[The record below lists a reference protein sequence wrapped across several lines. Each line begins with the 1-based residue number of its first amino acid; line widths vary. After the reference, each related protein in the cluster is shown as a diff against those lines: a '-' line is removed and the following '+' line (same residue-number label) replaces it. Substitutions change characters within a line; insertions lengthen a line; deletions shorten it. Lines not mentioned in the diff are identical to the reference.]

1 MIFKSFFIDLI
12 DNDIKKKETKK
23 YIKAGSVID
32 FSKDL
37 SSNKFN
43 KPKIKEKNKT
53 LKKLIWIFGLL
64 NKNII
69 TNKTIQKTSE
79 KK

>member
-1 MIFKSFFIDLI
+1 MK
-12 DNDIKKKETKK
+12 IKKKETKK

-43 KPKIKEKNKT
+43 KPKINESVIIRR
-53 LKKLIWIFGLL
+53 KLI
-64 NKNII
+64 
-69 TNKTIQKTSE
+69 
-79 KK
+79 

>member
-1 MIFKSFFIDLI
+1 MK
-12 DNDIKKKETKK
+12 IKKKETKK

-43 KPKIKEKNKT
+43 KPKINERVKT
-53 LKKLIWIFGLL
+53 LRRLI
-64 NKNII
+64 
-69 TNKTIQKTSE
+69 
-79 KK
+79 

>member
-1 MIFKSFFIDLI
+1 MEVIDI
-12 DNDIKKKETKK
+12 KIKKKETKK

-43 KPKIKEKNKT
+43 KPKINERNKT
-53 LKKLIWIFGLL
+53 LKKLI
-64 NKNII
+64 
-69 TNKTIQKTSE
+69 
-79 KK
+79 

>member
-32 FSKDL
+32 LSIDL

-43 KPKIKEKNKT
+43 TPKINERVKT
-53 LKKLIWIFGLL
+53 LRRLIWIFGFL
-64 NKNII
+64 NKNMI
-69 TNKTIQKTSE
+69 TNNRTLTISE

>member
-32 FSKDL
+32 LSIDL

-43 KPKIKEKNKT
+43 TPKINERVKN
-53 LKKLIWIFGLL
+53 LRRLI
-64 NKNII
+64 
-69 TNKTIQKTSE
+69 
-79 KK
+79 

>member
-32 FSKDL
+32 LSIDL

-43 KPKIKEKNKT
+43 TPKINKRVKT
-53 LKKLIWIFGLL
+53 LRRLIWIFGFL
-64 NKNII
+64 NKNMI
-69 TNKTIQKTSE
+69 TNNRTLTISE

>member
-32 FSKDL
+32 FSIDL

-43 KPKIKEKNKT
+43 TPKINERVKT
-53 LKKLIWIFGLL
+53 LKRLI
-64 NKNII
+64 
-69 TNKTIQKTSE
+69 
-79 KK
+79 

>member
-12 DNDIKKKETKK
+12 DNDIKKKEIKK

-32 FSKDL
+32 FSIDL

-43 KPKIKEKNKT
+43 TPKINERVKN
-53 LKKLIWIFGLL
+53 LKRLIWIFGFL
-64 NKNII
+64 NKNMI
-69 TNKTIQKTSE
+69 TNNRTLTISE

>member
-1 MIFKSFFIDLI
+1 MEIIDI
-12 DNDIKKKETKK
+12 KIKKKETKK

-43 KPKIKEKNKT
+43 KPKIKEKKKT
-53 LKKLIWIFGLL
+53 LKKLI
-64 NKNII
+64 
-69 TNKTIQKTSE
+69 
-79 KK
+79 

>member
-1 MIFKSFFIDLI
+1 MIGGNWL
-12 DNDIKKKETKK
+12 TQ
-23 YIKAGSVID
+23 KAGSVID

>member
-23 YIKAGSVID
+23 YIKDGSVID
-32 FSKDL
+32 FSIDL
-37 SSNKFN
+37 SSNKLN
-43 KPKIKEKNKT
+43 TPKINERVKT
-53 LKKLIWIFGLL
+53 LRRLIWIFGFL
-64 NKNII
+64 NKNMI
-69 TNKTIQKTSE
+69 TNNRTLTISE